1 MTAAK
6 GCVGVPIDGRTA
18 EGLVR
23 SGIRLAGISDRD
35 SLLAAFLVEA
45 RRLTGSAAGVVYVH
59 EADELR
65 LGAWQNDVLRDT
77 GHVGELIIPRGQG
90 VVLTHDHPAY
100 VAAAQRRPLSG
111 HECPGAAAFEPWGEH
126 AEYRTID
133 RLCAPLV
140 GPDDAIVGSL
150 MLANPLGPEGAAREF
165 APDMAEAVGLLSAQG
180 AAALYNTQRHER
192 LVETVD
198 HLIDVGI
205 ALTSVRNL
213 DSLLQLIVTEAR
225 TLAQCD
231 GGSVFVRQR
240 DELRLAVWQNETLRK
255 RGGVGGEVIP
265 LRRSI
270 PVGPESIA
278 GHVASTSQVVNLADA
293 YDLGPDAP
301 YCLDASWDEE
311 NDYRTRSLLCVPMM
325 NPEGETV
332 GVVQL
337 VNALAS
343 DGSVQA
349 FPSEIESPTRALA
362 SQAAV
367 AIQNAQLHGQ
377 LKDSYFDTI
386 VRLAHAAEFRDLD
399 TAVHLVRMSVY
410 AWIIALNLGLSDERA
425 ELIRFA
431 APMHDIGKLGV
442 RDAVLLKPARLD
454 PDERAEMERHSEM
467 GADILA
473 GSQAEVIQTSSLIAL
488 THHEKWD
495 GTGYPR
501 RLRAGDIS
509 IEGRIV
515 GLADAFDCIS
525 SRRVYKEAA
534 PFDESVEIVKQ
545 DSGTHF
551 DPGCVDAFLRGL
563 DAVRATYDSMNDE
576 ASLDLT
582 TLSLRELLHSPG
594 SSSG

>member
-1 MTAAK
+1 
-6 GCVGVPIDGRTA
+6 VGVPIDGRTA
-18 EGLVR
+18 EALVC

-35 SLLAAFLVEA
+35 PLLSTFLSEA
-45 RRLTGSAAGVVYVH
+45 GRLTGSAAGVAYVH

-65 LGAWQNDVLRDT
+65 VGAWQNDVLRDT
-77 GHVGELIIPRGQG
+77 GHVGQLVLPRGQG
-90 VVLTHDHPAY
+90 VPVPEAHPAR
-100 VAAAQRRPLSG
+100 VAADERRVLLGRGGPDTPL
-111 HECPGAAAFEPWGEH
+111 CEPWGEH
-126 AEYRTID
+126 PEYRTV
-133 RLCAPLV
+133 RYLCAPLV
-140 GPDDAIVGSL
+140 GPNDTVVGSL
-150 MLANPLGPEGAAREF
+150 LLADPRGPDGAAREF
-165 APDMAEAVGLLSAQG
+165 SPEMAEAVSLLAAQA
-180 AAALYNTQRHER
+180 AAALHNAQRHDR

-213 DSLLQLIVTEAR
+213 DSLLQLIVSEAR

-231 GGSVFVRQR
+231 GGSVFVRER
-240 DELRLAVWQNETLRK
+240 DQLKLAVWQNETLRK
-255 RGGVGGEVIP
+255 RGGLGGEVVP

-270 PVGPESIA
+270 SVGPESIA
-278 GHVASTSQVVNLADA
+278 GHVAATSQVLNLPDA
-293 YDLGPDAP
+293 YDLKPDAA
-301 YCLDASWDEE
+301 YRLDGSWDVE
-311 NDYRTRSLLCVPMM
+311 NDYRTQSLLCAPMTS
-325 NPEGETV
+325 PEGETV
-332 GVVQL
+332 GVLQL
-337 VNALAS
+337 INALAS

-349 FPSEIESPTRALA
+349 FPAEIESPTRALA

-367 AIQNAQLHGQ
+367 AIRNAQLHGQ

-386 VRLAHAAEFRDLD
+386 VHLAHAAEFRDLD
-399 TAVHLVRMSVY
+399 TAIHLVRMSVY

-442 RDAVLLKPARLD
+442 RDAVLLKPGRLD
-454 PDERAEMERHSEM
+454 PDERAEMERHAEM
-467 GADILA
+467 GAEILA

-501 RLRAGDIS
+501 RLKCDDTA

-525 SRRVYKEAA
+525 SRRVYKEAT
-534 PFDESVEIVKQ
+534 PFDEAVEVVKR

-551 DPGCVDAFLRGL
+551 DPACVGAFVRGG

-576 ASLDLT
+576 ASLDLSA
-582 TLSLRELLHSPG
+582 LSLRELLHSPG